1 MLDILLK
8 RAVRSSDG
16 EIRKLAWE
24 CLYQAAIA
32 FDEQRGFLEKRLKE
46 EGKSSPH
53 LDLEIMQFSKRVQ
66 KDPETILREISEDMD
81 RFGHEDFA
89 RVCRWVNVALAFLLI
104 TGFPVILCFLGG
116 DRKSVV

>member
-1 MLDILLK
+1 MFGAIHSFFSSRSWLAWILIVLAVRMAVGGLFPPLKSMRASMLDILLK

-24 CLYQAAIA
+24 CLYHAAIA

-66 KDPETILREISEDMD
+66 KEIG
-81 RFGHEDFA
+81 RAH
-89 RVCRWVNVALAFLLI
+89 V
-104 TGFPVILCFLGG
+104 
-116 DRKSVV
+116 